1 MEFAYSV
8 LLFIKIDARLFII
21 YYSIFLND
29 ICC

>member
-8 LLFIKIDARLFII
+8 LLFIKIDAFII

-29 ICC
+29 IRC